1 MNQKFESFA
10 LTIAELNRLVQKM
23 KEREMNELGLKAS
36 HTMCLYYLGCHEEGL
51 TAAEMTKYCKEDK
64 AAISRALAALE
75 ERELV
80 IRNIPEE
87 KRAYRTLYFL
97 TEEGKYMV
105 SQVNERIDY
114 ILEVAGEG
122 LSEEQRDNFYSFAE
136 RILHNLNQYEKTE
149 EKAVLKSKMKNK

>member
-23 KEREMNELGLKAS
+23 KEREMRELGLKAG

>member
-1 MNQKFESFA
+1 MNRKFESFA

-23 KEREMNELGLKAS
+23 KEREMSELGLKAS

-51 TAAEMTKYCKEDK
+51 TAVEMTKYCKEDK
-64 AAISRALAALE
+64 AAISRALATLE
-75 ERELV
+75 ERGLV

-97 TEEGKYMV
+97 TEEGKHMV
-105 SQVNERIDY
+105 AQINERINH
-114 ILEVAGEG
+114 ILEKAGEG

-136 RILHNLNQYEKTE
+136 RILHNLSRYEGSFKG
-149 EKAVLKSKMKNK
+149 KSENKQ

>member
-23 KEREMNELGLKAS
+23 KEREMRELGLKAS

-51 TAAEMTKYCKEDK
+51 TAAEMTK
-64 AAISRALAALE
+64 
-75 ERELV
+75 
-80 IRNIPEE
+80 E

-105 SQVNERIDY
+105 SQINERIDH

-136 RILHNLNQYEKTE
+136 RILHNLSRYEKTE
-149 EKAVLKSKMKNK
+149 EKAVLKSKIKNK